1 MDAIAIKSL
10 RESLTMNQAQFAQ
23 LLGVHPITVSKW
35 EREEAVPTPYQATLL
50 AQFQTGARDEKVRN
64 AVLGVLIG
72 LGVAVAIALLLK
84 HLIGK
89 K

>member
-1 MDAIAIKSL
+1 MSSSSIKRL
-10 RESLTMNQAQFAQ
+10 RESLTMNQAQFSQ

-35 EREEAVPTPYQATLL
+35 ERNESQPNPYQQSLIEQFERG
-50 AQFQTGARDEKVRN
+50 AQDKSVRDQ
-64 AVLGVLIG
+64 VLGTMVG
-72 LGVAVAIALLLK
+72 LGVAVAIAILLK